1 MNRRQFIKMAA
12 ALGTAFGFNG
22 VSKTVVAALNKI
34 ERADIPKIIYLQG
47 LSCTGCSISLLQAT
61 SPSPLALITDYS
73 QLAFHADLSATSGKQ
88 ASKMIDDYISGN
100 AGEYFL
106 ALEGAVPEK
115 MPDACKIG
123 HHFYGDYVKE
133 GAKTAAGI
141 IAVGSCASFG
151 GIPAAEGNQTG
162 AVSVPSYLKNN
173 NLSPLLI
180 TIPGCPVHPDWLWHT
195 ITHLVK
201 IGLPELNTHRSPK
214 LFFGTNLHESCPRY
228 HYFQQEIFA
237 QHLGEKGCMFKLGC
251 LGPETFADCPT
262 RWWNGGQTWCVN
274 ANAPCIGCASPGFA
288 LKKDFPFYR
297 IT

>member
-1 MNRRQFIKMAA
+1 MNRRQLIKMAA
-12 ALGTAFGFNG
+12 ALGAVFGLEG
-22 VSKTVVAALNKI
+22 VPATVLAALKKI
-34 ERADIPKIIYLQG
+34 DPANIPKIIYLQG

-61 SPSPLALITDYS
+61 NPSPLSLITAYS

-88 ASKMIDDYISGN
+88 AIKMIDEYISGN

-123 HHFYGDYVKE
+123 HTFFGDYIKK

-162 AVSVPSYLKNN
+162 AVSVPTYLKNN
-173 NLSPLLI
+173 NSSPLLI

-201 IGLPELNTHRSPK
+201 IGIPELTKHQSPK
-214 LFFGTNLHESCPRY
+214 LFFGKNLHESCPRY
-228 HYFQQEIFA
+228 HYFQEEIFA
-237 QHLGEKGCMFKLGC
+237 KKIGDTGCLFKVGC
-251 LGPETFADCPT
+251 LGPETFTDCPT
-262 RWWNGGQTWCVN
+262 RWWNGGQTWCID
-274 ANAPCIGCASPGFA
+274 ANAPCIGCASPNFA
-288 LKKDFPFYR
+288 LKKNFPFYR
-297 IT
+297 VG